1 MYNQI
6 ILLYTGNYHN
16 TVNRLYFSKTR
27 LKKKISNLLI
37 LCLVMQYSLQ
47 SVFVIVKNVGR
58 PRENICSL

>member
-27 LKKKISNLLI
+27 LKKKNQQSPDFVSCNAVFITKC
-37 LCLVMQYSLQ
+37 LCDCQ
-47 SVFVIVKNVGR
+47 KCGKA
-58 PRENICSL
+58 